1 MNHLDIFEHEGKRF
15 RVYIEPDD
23 CGDTPWER
31 SEGHGKVRTISEHY
45 RCDTT
50 QKKPGERVLYT
61 GGNKVWLYDWQ
72 DACKQARK
80 DGWNA
85 PPYDAPNR
93 IERAV
98 QADFDF
104 LRGWLNDDWW
114 YVGVCV
120 AMVNEDDE
128 DITEKYTNAL
138 WGIESNADEYLDET
152 AHELAGQV
160 EAPQLCPHCGA
171 VMKGKKG

>member
-15 RVYIEPDD
+15 RVYHEH
-23 CGDTPWER
+23 DTDSGPPWEN
-31 SEGHGKVRTISEHY
+31 SDGHGPVRSSHGADK
-45 RCDTT
+45 RAC
-50 QKKPGERVLYT
+50 ERLLAKNQHTHWYY
-61 GGNKVWLYDWQ
+61 NWQ

-104 LRGWLNDDWW
+104 LRGWLTDDWH

-120 AMVNEDDE
+120 AMVNDDDE
-128 DITEKYTNAL
+128 DITEKYENAL
-138 WGIESNADEYLDET
+138 WGIESNAGEYLDEV